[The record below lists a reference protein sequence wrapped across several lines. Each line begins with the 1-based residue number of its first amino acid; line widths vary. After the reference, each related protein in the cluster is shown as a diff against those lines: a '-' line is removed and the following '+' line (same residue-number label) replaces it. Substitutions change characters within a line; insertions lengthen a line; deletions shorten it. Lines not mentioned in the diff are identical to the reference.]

1 MELNKINLYMQFTY
15 LLGIDISK
23 SKIDLALSENKAGAS
38 LTLKEFSNHLKGY
51 KKMLEWLC
59 EKKVDLDKLL
69 VCMENTGIYH
79 HLLVNYLQS
88 QKVFCWVENPVAIK
102 WSMGLQRGKTDKIDA
117 QRICLYAFRNQDK
130 AKAYSL
136 KDKNLQKVSELLSAR
151 ERLIKARKMLLT
163 PIGELKQ
170 VGLVEEEKMVKK
182 ACKQSLSALEKEIKS
197 IDKDLEGLVEADT
210 TLKASYSYIRSV
222 DHVGAITALQ
232 LLVYTHD
239 FKRFDNAKK
248 LGSYAGV
255 VPFEYSSGSSIRGRT
270 RVHPM
275 ANKRLKT
282 SLHMCALSA
291 IRRAGTMRSYF
302 ERKVK
307 EGKNKMS
314 VLNAVR
320 NKILQRIYA
329 CVKGERMYVPLQNS

>member
-1 MELNKINLYMQFTY
+1 MQFTY
-15 LLGIDISK
+15 ILGIDISK
-23 SKIDLALSENKAGAS
+23 SKIDIALSANKVGA
-38 LTLKEFSNHLKGY
+38 TITIKEFSNHVKGY
-51 KKMLEWLC
+51 KNMFAWLC
-59 EKKVDLDKLL
+59 QQQVELEHLL

-79 HLLVNYLQS
+79 RSLVDYLQS

-102 WSMGLQRGKTDKIDA
+102 WSMGLQRGKTDKMDA
-117 QRICLYAFRNQDK
+117 ERICLYAFRNQDK
-130 AKAYSL
+130 AKAYSA
-136 KDKNLQKVSELLSAR
+136 KDKTLQKVSELLSAR

-163 PIGELKQ
+163 PIQELKEA
-170 VGLVEEEKMVKK
+170 GLKEEEKMVKK
-182 ACKQSLSALEKEIKS
+182 ACKQSLSALEKEIKT
-197 IDKDLEGLVEADT
+197 IDKSLEDLVEVDT

-239 FKRFDNAKK
+239 FERFDSAKK

-291 IRRAGTMRSYF
+291 IRRAGAMRSYF
-302 ERKVK
+302 ERKVA

-314 VLNAVR
+314 VLNAIR

-329 CVKGERMYVPLQNS
+329 CVKGERMYVRYQTS

>member
-1 MELNKINLYMQFTY
+1 MNFTY

-23 SKIDLALSENKAGAS
+23 SRIDIALSENKAGA
-38 LTLKEFSNHLKGY
+38 TVTIKAFSNHLKGY
-51 KKMLEWLC
+51 KKMLEWL
-59 EKKVDLDKLL
+59 EQEQVALAQLL

-79 HLLVNYLQS
+79 RSLVDYLQS
-88 QKVFCWVENPVAIK
+88 QKVFCWVENPVTIK
-102 WSMGLQRGKTDKIDA
+102 WSQGLQRGKTDKMDSA
-117 QRICLYAFRNQDK
+117 RICLYAFRHQDK
-130 AKAYSL
+130 AKAYGV
-136 KDKNLQKVSELLSAR
+136 KDKTLQKVSELLSAR
-151 ERLIKARKMLLT
+151 ERLIKARKLLLT
-163 PIGELKQ
+163 PIQELKEA
-170 VGLVEEEKMVKK
+170 GLAEEEKMVTK
-182 ACKQSLSALEKEIKS
+182 ACKQSLSILEKAIKT
-197 IDKDLEGLVEADT
+197 IDKDLKSLVEVDT

-239 FKRFDNAKK
+239 FEKFDSAKK

-255 VPFEYSSGSSIRGRT
+255 VPFEYSSGSSIRART

-291 IRRAGTMRSYF
+291 IRRAGDMRSYF
-302 ERKVK
+302 ERKVA

-314 VLNAVR
+314 VLNAIR

-329 CVKGERMYVPLQNS
+329 CVKGKRMYVRYQTN